1 MSEVIGYD
9 EWGQFLANN
18 GYMVL
23 QPQYRGSRGHGKD
36 HYLSTLNQHGLAMQ
50 DDKDDG
56 ALYLVKQGLA
66 DPDRLAMFGWS
77 YGGYAAL
84 VAVTREN
91 QIYQCSI
98 AGAPVADPSMQM
110 NYYVNQLRDFEKDW
124 ENQRRS
130 GISPVEEVAKINIPL
145 MFIHGTVDQRVPYE
159 HKKVY
164 ERAVKKAGKQD
175 MVEFL
180 DLELADHFS
189 NTLYYRHQ
197 EKLYTNMLR
206 FLKEDCGPD
215 GL

>member
-1 MSEVIGYD
+1 
-9 EWGQFLANN
+9 
-18 GYMVL
+18 
-23 QPQYRGSRGHGKD
+23 
-36 HYLSTLNQHGLAMQ
+36 MQ

-56 ALYLVKQGLA
+56 ALHLVRQGLA

-84 VAVTREN
+84 VAVTRDP

-98 AGAPVADPSMQM
+98 AGAPVADPTMQF
-110 NYYVNQLRDFEKDW
+110 NYYRDQLQDFDRAW
-124 ENQRRS
+124 EEQRRS
-130 GISPVEEVAKINIPL
+130 GISPVDEVAKINIPL
-145 MFIHGTVDQRVPYE
+145 MFIHGTVDQRVPYK

-164 ERAVKKAGKQD
+164 EKAVKAAGKQD

-180 DLELADHFS
+180 DLELADHFYS
-189 NTLYYRHQ
+189 TLFFNHQ

-206 FLKEDCGPD
+206 FLKDDCGPG